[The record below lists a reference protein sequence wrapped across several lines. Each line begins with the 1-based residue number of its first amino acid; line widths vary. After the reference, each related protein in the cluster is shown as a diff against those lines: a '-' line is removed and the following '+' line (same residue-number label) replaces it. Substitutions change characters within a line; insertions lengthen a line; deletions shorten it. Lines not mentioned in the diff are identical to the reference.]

1 MKRIVYVAWER
12 LSLYLP
18 VILMGVLALGT
29 YWLVRNTPLDSP
41 ATPEA
46 PVSRDPDYVMRK
58 FSVRT
63 FDQAGKLKSEVLG
76 DQARHFPDRNVM
88 EIEGARLRSFDAS
101 GLLTTASAQ
110 RALAQGDG
118 SMVQLWGDARVVQE
132 AQAGRLRMA
141 FQGEQLQADTN
152 THTVRATSPVVLSR
166 GNDRFT
172 ADSLEFDSRERV
184 LVLNGR
190 VRAVLMPNPGR
201 RQ

>member
-1 MKRIVYVAWER
+1 MNRLLHLAWER

-18 VILMGVLALGT
+18 VILMGMLALGT
-29 YWLVRNTPLDSP
+29 YWLVRNTPEASP
-41 ATPEA
+41 VVPEA

-63 FDQAGKLKSEVLG
+63 FDQGGKLKSEVLG

-88 EIEGARLRSFDAS
+88 EIEGARMRSYDAS

-118 SMVQLWGDARVVQE
+118 STVQLWGDARVVQE
-132 AQAGRLRMA
+132 AQAGRPRMA
-141 FQGEQLQADTN
+141 FQGEQLQADADK
-152 THTVRATSPVVLSR
+152 HMVRATSPVELSR
-166 GNDRFT
+166 GKDRFT
-172 ADSLEFDSRERV
+172 ADSLEFDTRERV

-190 VRAVLMPNPGR
+190 VRAVLMPNQGR
-201 RQ
+201 